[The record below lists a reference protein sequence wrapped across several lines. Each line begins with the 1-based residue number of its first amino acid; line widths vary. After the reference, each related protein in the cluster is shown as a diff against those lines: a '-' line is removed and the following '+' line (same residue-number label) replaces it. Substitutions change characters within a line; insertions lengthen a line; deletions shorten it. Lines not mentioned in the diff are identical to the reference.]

1 MLETDQKKVWK
12 ARAKTY
18 NNLKWVNND
27 NLKNAMIKH
36 GDFAPHHIVLDAG
49 TGTGAVAVT
58 IAPHVKEVHGID
70 ISPEMLSMAFSG
82 CKNVSY
88 KEGDVRTMQIPD
100 ANYDRV
106 TARNVFHNI
115 LSPEDRL
122 KAAKECLRVLKKG
135 GKFILQE
142 GVPPHPSL
150 KADFEKIFALKETR
164 ITFVPDDMKKLL
176 RDAGFA
182 KVSVRVVRD
191 PHFDLLNW
199 LDNDGT
205 LGEDVKKKIVEL
217 HVNGSEKFK
226 KHYNVRKT
234 GGRVLIDTNAA
245 FAIGEK

>member
-27 NLKNAMIKH
+27 NLKKAILKH
-36 GDFAPHHIVLDAG
+36 GDFAPNQIVLDAG
-49 TGTGAVAVT
+49 TGTGAIAVT

-70 ISPEMLSMAFSG
+70 ISPEMLSLAFNG
-82 CKNVSY
+82 CKNVFY
-88 KEGDVRTMQIPD
+88 KEGDIRSMNIAD
-100 ANYDRV
+100 GYYDRV

-115 LSPEDRL
+115 LSAEDRL

-150 KADFEKIFALKETR
+150 KSDFERIFALKETR
-164 ITFVPDDMKKLL
+164 VTFVPEEMKKLL

-182 KVSVRVVRD
+182 KASVEIVKD
-191 PHFDLLNW
+191 PDFDLINW

-205 LGEDVKKKIVEL
+205 LSEEVKKRIVYL
-217 HVNGSEKFK
+217 HVNGSEEFK
-226 KHYNVRKT
+226 KHYNVRT
-234 GGRVLIDTNAA
+234 AGGRILIDTNAA